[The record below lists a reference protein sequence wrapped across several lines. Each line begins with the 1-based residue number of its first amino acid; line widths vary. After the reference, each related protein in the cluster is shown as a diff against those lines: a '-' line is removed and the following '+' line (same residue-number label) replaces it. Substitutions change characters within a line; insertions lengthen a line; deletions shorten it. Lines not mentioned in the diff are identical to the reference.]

1 MIDERFK
8 LPIVDFM
15 DRAHEIPNLVGIVL
29 FGSGVTGDVSK
40 KSDIDLLMVFTCDH
54 NPEIGEEAT
63 IARRIA
69 SEISLKYDL
78 RYPFSFTFINQ
89 KRMKDVDPD
98 FLWSVANEGILIW
111 GQPNGIIAQSPHP
124 SLQPLMM
131 IRYVTKGMDTREK
144 RKLLRALYTN
154 KNNILDKNE
163 ERIAPGTILLKAEKL
178 DTVKNLLDR
187 FHVQYSMKKIWSY

>member
-1 MIDERFK
+1 
-8 LPIVDFM
+8 M

-40 KSDIDLLMVFTCDH
+40 KSDIDLLMVFACDH

-69 SEISLKYDL
+69 SDISLKYDL

-98 FLWSVANEGILIW
+98 FLWSVAHEGILIW
-111 GQPNGIIAQSPHP
+111 GVPKVIVTPSPHP

-131 IRYVTKGMDTREK
+131 IRYVTKGMDAREK

-178 DTVKNLLDR
+178 AQVKNLLDR
-187 FHVQYSMKKIWSY
+187 FHVRYSMKKIWSY